1 MDDHQ
6 FPIKIQSLSCLKLI
20 TGCSYFNNVDD
31 ISPQWHQ
38 ATHSHGQTKNLIIET
53 VFESLMSYLSTL
65 WLSAIGMWDESER
78 AAASQ
83 NNPSKP
89 AQWTTGGFQNS
100 DYPVFTAQASLS
112 W

>member
-1 MDDHQ
+1 MT
-6 FPIKIQSLSCLKLI
+6 PSRTLTWIC
-20 TGCSYFNNVDD
+20 
-31 ISPQWHQ
+31 
-38 ATHSHGQTKNLIIET
+38 QTKNLTIET
-53 VFESLMSYLSTL
+53 VFWITDELSQYSVTFRN
-65 WLSAIGMWDESER
+65 IGMWDESER